1 MSFSL
6 FFFSL
11 MHLLIRFVPNVPIPE
26 IILYRSLFSL
36 LISGAMIQRQGI
48 SFWGN
53 RRGLLVLRGI
63 TGALSLMCFFYA
75 IRYMPLAAAITV
87 TNLMPFFALLLSVYF
102 LKEKVSQLQWFFMAL
117 AFIGVYLVKGWDD
130 RIEVLPLLAAIGG
143 AVFTAGAHF
152 LVRKLRDTE
161 ASDVIIFYFPLVSI
175 PAMTIIMLVPGFGYE
190 WYWPNAQDWVYLF
203 FIGLF
208 THVGQLFLTK
218 AYRHAE
224 IGDLAPLYFL
234 GILLALGYGYFLFQE
249 TYSWGAIGGMGL
261 IVLGVALSFMNKA
274 KT

>member
-1 MSFSL
+1 MSLSL

-11 MHLLIRFVPNVPIPE
+11 MHLLIRFVPKVPIPE

-36 LISGAMIQRQGI
+36 VISGIMIQRQGI

-75 IRYMPLAAAITV
+75 IRHLPLAAAITI
-87 TNLMPFFALLLSVYF
+87 TNLMPFFALVLSVYF
-102 LKEKVSQLQWFFMAL
+102 LKEKVSTWQWAFMAL
-117 AFIGVYLVKGWDD
+117 AFGGVYLVKGLDE
-130 RIEVLPLLAAIGG
+130 RIALLPLLAAIGG

-175 PAMTIIMLVPGFGYE
+175 PAMAILMLLPGLGFE
-190 WYWPNAQDWVYLF
+190 WYWPNAGDWLYLF

-208 THVGQLFLTK
+208 THLGQLFLTK

-234 GILLALGYGYFLFQE
+234 GILLALGYGYFLFAE
-249 TYSWGAIGGMGL
+249 TYSWGALGGMGL
-261 IVLGVALSFMNKA
+261 IVIGVALSFLYKA